1 MVDLDNEIVEVV
13 VAREP
18 IAAAVSVEPHRLVV
32 MTAPGIFAPGVLPA
46 DGANREK
53 CPRPRVAVGTP
64 PQLPGPE
71 CTLWGP
77 AVAFALVRPDS
88 AAPKRDRYGSPIGRQ
103 PAPAR
108 IAGGGV
114 NPDRANRSIRR
125 GCPISD

>member
-1 MVDLDNEIVEVV
+1 MIDLDNEIVEVV

-18 IAAAVSVEPHRLVV
+18 IAAAISVEPHRLVV

-46 DGANREK
+46 DGANRQK
-53 CPRPRVAVGTP
+53 RPRPRMAVGTP

-71 CTLWGP
+71 FTLWGP

-88 AAPKRDRYGSPIGRQ
+88 AAPECDRYGSPARGQ
-103 PAPAR
+103 PAAAR

-114 NPDRANRSIRR
+114 NPDRGNRPIRR
-125 GCPISD
+125 GDLISD